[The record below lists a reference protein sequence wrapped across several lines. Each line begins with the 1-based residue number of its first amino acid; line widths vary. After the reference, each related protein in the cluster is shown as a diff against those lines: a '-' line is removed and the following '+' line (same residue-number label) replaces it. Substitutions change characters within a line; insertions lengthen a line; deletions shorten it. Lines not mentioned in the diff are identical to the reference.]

1 MKQKLL
7 TDIEL
12 DVHELKY
19 LMDSFTKEPTPTL
32 SELLK
37 RSITRMQ
44 GRLEELQQEVDA
56 VQVISPS
63 AVEETAEEEDE
74 VAGSEE
80 DSPVIIQSL
89 ESVVVKEDEEGEAIV
104 AEAQATAL
112 YLKGVKTPR
121 PLTHDLFTTSL
132 TILGASLIRVLIYK
146 AKDGIFYSYIYL
158 KKDEEIIRID
168 ARTSDAIALAVRADC
183 PILIYESIL
192 EQECLHMS
200 SEERTRSEETDNDEE
215 AEEEHDLPGATSRTL
230 EEALE
235 QAIKDENYELAA
247 RIRDQINSRNKN
259 Q

>member
-1 MKQKLL
+1 
-7 TDIEL
+7 
-12 DVHELKY
+12 
-19 LMDSFTKEPTPTL
+19 MDK
-32 SELLK
+32 K
-37 RSITRMQ
+37 V
-44 GRLEELQQEVDA
+44 ELQVINITNSQAQVGAFAMLLGEVDGER
-56 VQVISPS
+56 QLP
-63 AVEETAEEEDE
+63 
-74 VAGSEE
+74 
-80 DSPVIIQSL
+80 III
-89 ESVVVKEDEEGEAIV
+89 GP

-121 PLTHDLFTTSL
+121 PLTHDLFITSL
-132 TILGASLIRVLIYK
+132 TILGTSLIRVLIYK
-146 AKDGIFYSYIYL
+146 AKDGIFYSYLSHHQKTADNI
-158 KKDEEIIRID
+158 ID

-200 SEERTRSEETDNDEE
+200 SEERTRSEETDNNEE
-215 AEEEHDLPGATSRTL
+215 TEEEHDLPSATSRTL

>member
-1 MKQKLL
+1 
-7 TDIEL
+7 
-12 DVHELKY
+12 
-19 LMDSFTKEPTPTL
+19 MDK
-32 SELLK
+32 K
-37 RSITRMQ
+37 V
-44 GRLEELQQEVDA
+44 ELQVINITNSQAQVGAFAMLLGEVDGER
-56 VQVISPS
+56 QLP
-63 AVEETAEEEDE
+63 
-74 VAGSEE
+74 
-80 DSPVIIQSL
+80 III
-89 ESVVVKEDEEGEAIV
+89 GP

-200 SEERTRSEETDNDEE
+200 SEKEPVLKKRTTTKRLKKNMICRMLLPERLRK
-215 AEEEHDLPGATSRTL
+215 HWSRL
-230 EEALE
+230 S
-235 QAIKDENYELAA
+235 KM
-247 RIRDQINSRNKN
+247 RIMN
-259 Q
+259 